1 MKLFSNASY
10 LFATWRRAL
19 AYSVACAALLAASAG
34 AAWADPPARAGR
46 IAEVSGT
53 AWLFDPETK
62 AWVRVVRNQTVGQ
75 GDQMRTDARSRVT
88 VRVGSSTMWLDE
100 ESDMEVLQ
108 MDDAATVL
116 RVMTG
121 DLALRVR
128 TAQTAQ
134 ETRIQTREGVI
145 SPEMEGLFRIDQL
158 DRGSRLAVLQGRAQF
173 DSDPGAPVQRAWLRE
188 GEQAEFWW
196 AESPRIERQPISR
209 DKFSAWFLAQDQA
222 EGALAWGDD
231 APYVSPEMTGA
242 EDLNRHGNWEVAV
255 EYGNVWIPT
264 GVAAGWEP
272 YRDGRW
278 VWTRQWGWSWV
289 DNAPWGFAPFHY
301 GRWIQHRGRWAWA
314 PGRFEPR
321 PAYSPA
327 LVAWVGGP
335 QVSVGVTIGGTR
347 RPPQTGWAPLAPRQ
361 NYVPAY
367 PHSPQYTERFR
378 WDRVANNPSR
388 NDRIDRNKPE
398 LQRGDAGPQPSR
410 PVLHNG
416 VAPANTNTY
425 GNPQR
430 PWNRNDSGNGSRE
443 ESRPSLPNQ
452 AFPAQPPVS
461 VQPQQQPPAQ
471 IEQQPWRAPVPPEY
485 NNRGN
490 RDIREYRENRDND
503 RDPRNREPFQPV
515 QRPAPVVTQ
524 SNTFVPVPVQSQ
536 PQPQPQPQIQ
546 APVQPTQNR
555 PQVPIFNRDPGW
567 TAPQQTQRPVVP
579 VQAGPPV
586 PQIQQ
591 ALPQQGPQQAKPVD
605 DEKPNGKRNKRES
618 QDRDFR

>member
-1 MKLFSNASY
+1 MKLFSNAFRFLTS
-10 LFATWRRAL
+10 WRHAL
-19 AYSVACAALLAASAG
+19 AYGVACGALLAASG

-88 VRVGSSTMWLDE
+88 VRVGSSTLWLDE

-108 MDDAATVL
+108 LDDAATVL

-145 SPEMEGLFRIDQL
+145 SPEMEGMFRIDQL

-209 DKFSAWFLAQDQA
+209 DKFSTWFLAQDRA
-222 EGALAWGDD
+222 ESGLAWGDD

-242 EDLNRHGNWEVAV
+242 EDLNRNGNWEIAA

-264 GVAAGWEP
+264 TVVAGWEP

-301 GRWIQHRGRWAWA
+301 GRWIQYRSRWAWA

-335 QVSVGVTIGGTR
+335 QVSIGITIGGTR

-378 WDRVANNPSR
+378 WDRVAADATHH
-388 NDRIDRNKPE
+388 DRGDHIDRTKPPT
-398 LQRGDAGPQPSR
+398 LRGDAGPQPYR
-410 PVLHNG
+410 PVPPLG
-416 VAPANTNTY
+416 SAP

-430 PWNRNDSGNGSRE
+430 PWSRNEGGNGVRE
-443 ESRPSLPNQ
+443 EGLRDGQRYPQPAVAL
-452 AFPAQPPVS
+452 PAQPV
-461 VQPQQQPPAQ
+461 
-471 IEQQPWRAPVPPEY
+471 VPPQY

-490 RDIREYRENRDND
+490 REIRENRGSGDNQD
-503 RDPRNREPFQPV
+503 YRDNRGSERDQRNREQVQPV
-515 QRPAPVVTQ
+515 QRPTPVITQ
-524 SNTFVPVPVQSQ
+524 NNIFVPVQTQ
-536 PQPQPQPQIQ
+536 PQPQPPMQPQVQPAQPQIPP
-546 APVQPTQNR
+546 AQNR
-555 PQVPIFNRDPGW
+555 PPAPIFNREPVW
-567 TAPQQTQRPVVP
+567 TPPVQNQRPAAP
-579 VQAGPPV
+579 SQPTAQPA

-591 ALPQQGPQQAKPVD
+591 VPQQGPQQAKPAD
-605 DEKPNGKRNKRES
+605 DEKSEKRRNKRENA
-618 QDRDFR
+618 DRDFR

>member
-1 MKLFSNASY
+1 MKLIRNAYRILQS
-10 LFATWRRAL
+10 WRNAL
-19 AYSVACAALLAASAG
+19 VYSLACGTVLAASAG
-34 AAWADPPARAGR
+34 TAWADPPARAGR
-46 IAEVSGT
+46 IAEVSGS

-62 AWVRVVRNQTVGQ
+62 AWVRVLRNQTIGQ

-88 VRVGSSTMWLDE
+88 VRVGSSTVWLDE
-100 ESDMEVLQ
+100 ESDIEVLQ

-116 RVMTG
+116 RVAAG
-121 DLALRVR
+121 DLALRLR

-196 AESPRIERQPISR
+196 AEAPRIERQQISR
-209 DKFSAWFLAQDQA
+209 DKFSAWFTAQDQA
-222 EGALAWGDD
+222 EGALALGDD
-231 APYVSPEMTGA
+231 QPYVSPEMTGA
-242 EDLNRHGNWEVAV
+242 EDLNQNGNWEVAA

-264 GVAAGWEP
+264 RVAVGWEP

-335 QVSVGVTIGGTR
+335 QVSIGVTVGGTR

-367 PHSPQYTERFR
+367 PHSSQYTERFR
-378 WDRVANNPSR
+378 WDRAPGNAPRNDR
-388 NDRIDRNKPE
+388 NDRIKPE
-398 LQRGDAGPQPSR
+398 PQRGDSGPQPHR
-410 PVLHNG
+410 PMPPNG
-416 VAPANTNTY
+416 AGTAP
-425 GNPQR
+425 GNPNFNGNPPR
-430 PWNRNDSGNGSRE
+430 PESRNDGGN
-443 ESRPSLPNQ
+443 RPRDDGRRDGQRNPQ
-452 AFPAQPPVS
+452 PQVMPAQPPAQYPAFPAQP
-461 VQPQQQPPAQ
+461 AQ
-471 IEQQPWRAPVPPEY
+471 VEQQPWRAPMPPQY

-490 RDIREYRENRDND
+490 RENRDNRDND
-503 RDPRNREPFQPV
+503 RDPRNRESGPSV
-515 QRPAPVVTQ
+515 QRPTPVITQ
-524 SNTFVPVPVQSQ
+524 SNTFVPVQTQ
-536 PQPQPQPQIQ
+536 PQPQM
-546 APVQPTQNR
+546 QPTQNR
-555 PQVPIFNRDPGW
+555 PQVPIFNPEAPLQNQRQSGPQP
-567 TAPQQTQRPVVP
+567 APQ
-579 VQAGPPV
+579 
-586 PQIQQ
+586 I
-591 ALPQQGPQQAKPVD
+591 QQGPQQARPVD
-605 DEKPNGKRNKRES
+605 DERPKGKRNKREN
-618 QDRDFR
+618 QDRDFQ

>member
-1 MKLFSNASY
+1 MTLF
-10 LFATWRRAL
+10 RIAL
-19 AYSVACAALLAASAG
+19 RPFNTTLRSLRQTLVAGLAGVFLLGAG

-46 IAEVSGT
+46 IAEVTGT
-53 AWLFDPETK
+53 AWLFDPETQ
-62 AWVRVVRNQTVGQ
+62 AWVRVLRNQTIGQ

-88 VRVGSSTMWLDE
+88 VRVGSSTLWLDE
-100 ESDMEVLQ
+100 QSDMEVLQ
-108 MDDAATVL
+108 MDDAGTML
-116 RVMTG
+116 RVAAG
-121 DLALRVR
+121 DLALRLR

-145 SPEMEGLFRIDQL
+145 SPEMEGLFRVDQL

-196 AESPRIERQPISR
+196 AESPRIERQAVSR

-222 EGALAWGDD
+222 EGAMAQGDES
-231 APYVSPEMTGA
+231 YVSPEMTGA
-242 EDLNRHGNWEVAV
+242 EDLNQNGNWEVAA

-264 GVAAGWEP
+264 RVASGWEP
-272 YRDGRW
+272 YRDGSW

-327 LVAWVGGP
+327 MVAWTGGAG
-335 QVSVGVTIGGTR
+335 VSVGISIGGVR
-347 RPPQTGWAPLAPRQ
+347 RPPQAGWAPLAPRQ
-361 NYVPAY
+361 NFVPVY

-378 WDRVANNPSR
+378 WDRAAGNAPRNGR
-388 NDRIDRNKPE
+388 NDDRPKPRTE
-398 LQRGDAGPQPSR
+398 PRPEPLRGDAGPSPYR
-410 PVLHNG
+410 PVPPNG
-416 VAPANTNTY
+416 TGAGP

-430 PWNRNDSGNGSRE
+430 PQNR
-443 ESRPSLPNQ
+443 PPQ
-452 AFPAQPPVS
+452 PTAAMPAQPPVA
-461 VQPQQQPPAQ
+461 VQPPAPATA
-471 IEQQPWRAPVPPEY
+471 EQQPWRAPMPPQY

-490 RDIREYRENRDND
+490 RDNRDND
-503 RDPRNREPFQPV
+503 REPREPREPRNREPGQPV
-515 QRPAPVVTQ
+515 QV
-524 SNTFVPVPVQSQ
+524 Q
-536 PQPQPQPQIQ
+536 PQPQMQSQMPPQ
-546 APVQPTQNR
+546 AQPAQNR

-567 TAPQQTQRPVVP
+567 TAPQQTQRPSGP

-586 PQIQQ
+586 PQAQQ
-591 ALPQQGPQQAKPVD
+591 APQQGPQQTRPVD
-605 DEKPNGKRNKRES
+605 DEKPNGKRNKREN

>member
-1 MKLFSNASY
+1 MKLFSHA
-10 LFATWRRAL
+10 LRFLTPWRHAL
-19 AYSVACAALLAASAG
+19 AYGVACAALLAASAG

-46 IAEVSGT
+46 IADVSGT
-53 AWLFDPETK
+53 AWLFDPDTK
-62 AWVRVVRNQTVGQ
+62 SWVRVVRNQTIGQ

-88 VRVGSSTMWLDE
+88 VRVGSSTVWLDE
-100 ESDMEVLQ
+100 ESDVEVLQ

-209 DKFSAWFLAQDQA
+209 DKFSAWFQSQDQA
-222 EGALAWGDD
+222 EAGLAWGDD

-242 EDLNRHGNWEVAV
+242 EDLNRNGSWEVAA

-264 GVAAGWEP
+264 RVAVGWEP

-278 VWTRQWGWSWV
+278 AWTRQWGWSWV

-335 QVSVGVTIGGTR
+335 QVSVGITIGGTR
-347 RPPQTGWAPLAPRQ
+347 KPPQTGWAPLAPRQ
-361 NYVPAY
+361 SYVPAY

-378 WDRVANNPSR
+378 WDRVAADATHNNR
-388 NDRIDRNKPE
+388 GDQNDRNKIPTP
-398 LQRGDAGPQPSR
+398 RGDAGPQPYR
-410 PVLHNG
+410 PVPSTG
-416 VAPANTNTY
+416 PAPA
-425 GNPQR
+425 NPQR
-430 PWNRNDSGNGSRE
+430 PWGRDEGGNGVRDE
-443 ESRPSLPNQ
+443 GPRDGQRDFQRDPQRYPQPAAAL
-452 AFPAQPPVS
+452 PAQPPLP
-461 VQPQQQPPAQ
+461 PQ
-471 IEQQPWRAPVPPEY
+471 Y
-485 NNRGN
+485 NIRGN
-490 RDIREYRENRDND
+490 HDRGDIRDNRDYRDNREND
-503 RDPRNREPFQPV
+503 RDQRNREPGQPVQPV
-515 QRPAPVVTQ
+515 QRPAPVMTQ
-524 SNTFVPVPVQSQ
+524 NNVFVPAQVQ
-536 PQPQPQPQIQ
+536 PQPPVQPQIQ
-546 APVQPTQNR
+546 PVQNRPSVPMFNREPVWTAPVQNQRPTASPQPAAQPA
-555 PQVPIFNRDPGW
+555 PQV
-567 TAPQQTQRPVVP
+567 QQTPPQ
-579 VQAGPPV
+579 GPP
-586 PQIQQ
+586 
-591 ALPQQGPQQAKPVD
+591 QAKPSD
-605 DEKPNGKRNKRES
+605 DEKAEKRRNKRENAE
-618 QDRDFR
+618 RDFR

>member
-1 MKLFSNASY
+1 MKLFRNAFRFLTS
-10 LFATWRRAL
+10 WRHAL
-19 AYSVACAALLAASAG
+19 ACSVACGALLTVSG

-62 AWVRVVRNQTVGQ
+62 AWVRVVRNQSVGQ
-75 GDQMRTDARSRVT
+75 GDQMRTDTRSRVT
-88 VRVGSSTMWLDE
+88 VRIGSSTVWLDE
-100 ESDMEVLQ
+100 ESDVEVLQ

-196 AESPRIERQPISR
+196 AQSPRIERQPISR

-222 EGALAWGDD
+222 ESGLAWGND

-242 EDLNRHGNWEVAV
+242 EDLNRNGSWEVAA

-264 GVAAGWEP
+264 RVAAGWEP

-301 GRWIQHRGRWAWA
+301 GRWIQHRGYWAWA

-335 QVSVGVTIGGTR
+335 QVSVGITIGGTR

-361 NYVPAY
+361 SYVPAY

-378 WDRVANNPSR
+378 WDRVAADATHHDR
-388 NDRIDRNKPE
+388 GDHNDLNKPPT
-398 LQRGDAGPQPSR
+398 LRGDAGPQPYR
-410 PVLHNG
+410 PVPPTG
-416 VAPANTNTY
+416 PAPAH
-425 GNPQR
+425 PQR
-430 PWNRNDSGNGSRE
+430 PWSRNEGGSEIRNGSRE
-443 ESRPSLPNQ
+443 EGPRDGQ
-452 AFPAQPPVS
+452 RY
-461 VQPQQQPPAQ
+461 VQPSAALPVQPAL
-471 IEQQPWRAPVPPEY
+471 PPQV
-485 NNRGN
+485 NNRDY
-490 RDIREYRENRDND
+490 RDNRDNE
-503 RDPRNREPFQPV
+503 RDQRNREPVQPV
-515 QRPAPVVTQ
+515 PRPTPVITQ
-524 SNTFVPVPVQSQ
+524 NNIFVPAQAQ
-536 PQPQPQPQIQ
+536 PQPQP
-546 APVQPTQNR
+546 AQNR
-555 PQVPIFNRDPGW
+555 PPVPIFNREPVW
-567 TAPQQTQRPVVP
+567 TAPVQNQRPTAP
-579 VQAGPPV
+579 SQPTAQPAQPA

-591 ALPQQGPQQAKPVD
+591 APQQGPQQAKPSD
-605 DEKPNGKRNKRES
+605 DEKSEKRRNKRENA
-618 QDRDFR
+618 DREFR

>member
-1 MKLFSNASY
+1 MKLIRNASS
-10 LFATWRRAL
+10 LFQSCRNAL
-19 AYSVACAALLAASAG
+19 VYSVACGALLAASAG

-53 AWLFDPETK
+53 AWLFDPDTK

-88 VRVGSSTMWLDE
+88 VRVGSSTVWLDE
-100 ESDMEVLQ
+100 QSDMEVLQ

-116 RVMTG
+116 RVAAG
-121 DLALRVR
+121 DVALRLR

-196 AESPRIERQPISR
+196 AESPRIERQVISR
-209 DKFSAWFLAQDQA
+209 DKFSVWFLAQDQA
-222 EGALAWGDD
+222 EGALAQGDE
-231 APYVSPEMTGA
+231 PYVSPEMTGA
-242 EDLNRHGNWEVAV
+242 EDLNQNGNWEVAA

-264 GVAAGWEP
+264 RVAAGWEP
-272 YRDGRW
+272 YRDGSW

-327 LVAWVGGP
+327 MVAWVGGP
-335 QVSVGVTIGGTR
+335 QVSVGITIGGTR
-347 RPPQTGWAPLAPRQ
+347 RPPQNGWAPLAPRQ

-367 PHSPQYTERFR
+367 PHSPQYMERFR
-378 WDRVANNPSR
+378 WDRVANNASR
-388 NDRIDRNKPE
+388 NDRNDRNDRNKPE
-398 LQRGDAGPQPSR
+398 PQRGDSGPQPSR
-410 PVLHNG
+410 PLPSNG
-416 VAPANTNTY
+416 AAP

-430 PWNRNDSGNGSRE
+430 PWNRNEDGRRDGGQRN
-443 ESRPSLPNQ
+443 PQ
-452 AFPAQPPVS
+452 ATVLPAQPNVS
-461 VQPQQQPPAQ
+461 VQPQQQQQPAQ
-471 IEQQPWRAPVPPEY
+471 VEQQPWRAPMPPQY

-490 RDIREYRENRDND
+490 RDNRDNRDND
-503 RDPRNREPFQPV
+503 RDPRNREQAQPV
-515 QRPAPVVTQ
+515 QRPTPVITQ
-524 SNTFVPVPVQSQ
+524 SNTFVPAQAQ
-536 PQPQPQPQIQ
+536 PQPQ
-546 APVQPTQNR
+546 VQS
-555 PQVPIFNRDPGW
+555 
-567 TAPQQTQRPVVP
+567 QRPSVP

-586 PQIQQ
+586 PQVQQ
-591 ALPQQGPQQAKPVD
+591 APQQAPQQARPVD
-605 DEKPNGKRNKRES
+605 DDKPNGKRNKREN